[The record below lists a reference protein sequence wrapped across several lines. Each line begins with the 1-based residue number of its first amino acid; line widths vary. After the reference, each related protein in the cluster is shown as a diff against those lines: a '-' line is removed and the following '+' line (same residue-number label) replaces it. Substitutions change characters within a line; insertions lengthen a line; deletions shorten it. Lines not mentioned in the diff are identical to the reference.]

1 MKSRNH
7 RVTLANLVALVG
19 YARHLPTAGVPA
31 KTTGLRDRAGHQEP
45 ASRHRPQNPGR
56 VRDYR
61 PRQHGT
67 PARRGGVHDRATGWQ
82 WAGLAL
88 LVLPML
94 MLSTDLTV
102 LFLAMPTLSQ
112 DPSTA

>member
-7 RVTLANLVALVG
+7 RVTLANLVAIVG
-19 YARHLPTAGVPA
+19 YAVASTAGVPA
-31 KTTGLRDRAGHQEP
+31 EQQGLATRLVTMSQQVGIALRTLGGCGIIARA
-45 ASRHRPQNPGR
+45 N
-56 VRDYR
+56 
-61 PRQHGT
+61 GT
-67 PARRGGVHDRATGWQ
+67 PARRGEVHDRATGWQ

-102 LFLAMPTLSQ
+102 LFLALPTLSQ